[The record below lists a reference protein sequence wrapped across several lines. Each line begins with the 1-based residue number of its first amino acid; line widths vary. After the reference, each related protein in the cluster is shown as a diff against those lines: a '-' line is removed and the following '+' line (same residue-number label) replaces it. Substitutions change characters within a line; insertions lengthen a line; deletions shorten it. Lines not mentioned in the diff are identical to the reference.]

1 MPDATISLNQLLG
14 VPEQGFAQGLV
25 KTGMSAPDVSALA
38 AALPGMSW
46 ASVESVAHRQL
57 AAELNSINPMDLIAG
72 AWQKYRLLADAAE
85 QTRGGGAVLV
95 PMAEHSIST
104 TAEAYIQLQ
113 LGPQTLPRIELE
125 LTLKLTLKGLIVRVE
140 AARIRAL
147 EAGTCEGSAE
157 LGIKN
162 SPFDWKHEIKPIPLP
177 GAMKLGDGIP
187 IAAA

>member
-1 MPDATISLNQLLG
+1 MPDTTISMNQLLG
-14 VPEQGFAQGLV
+14 VPEQGFPQGLV

-46 ASVESVAHRQL
+46 AGVESLAHSQL
-57 AAELNSINPMDLIAG
+57 ADELNRINPMDLIAG

-85 QTRGGGAVLV
+85 QTRDGGAVLV
-95 PMAEHSIST
+95 PIAEHSIST

-113 LGPQTLPRIELE
+113 VGPQALPRIELE
-125 LTLKLTLKGLIVRVE
+125 LTLTLTLKGVMVRVE

-147 EAGTCEGSAE
+147 EAGTCEGGAE

-162 SPFDWKHEIKPIPLP
+162 SPFSWKHEIRPIPLP
-177 GAMKLGDGIP
+177 GTMKLGEGIP